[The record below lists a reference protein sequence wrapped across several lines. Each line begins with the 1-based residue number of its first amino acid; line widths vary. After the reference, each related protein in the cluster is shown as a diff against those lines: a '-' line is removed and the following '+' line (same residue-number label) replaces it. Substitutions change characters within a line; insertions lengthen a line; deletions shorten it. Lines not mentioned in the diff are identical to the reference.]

1 MDGADFLAMVREV
14 SPDTVRIAITG
25 YADIDTASRAVN
37 AGNIFRFLSKPC
49 EKETLS
55 AALTA
60 ALAQHRLMTAEKE
73 LLEKTLSGCIH
84 VLTEMLSLV
93 NPAAFSHTSKIHRS
107 VQHIVAKLKLEAPW
121 RFEVAAMLSLIG
133 CVTLDPDLVEAFYAG
148 QKLSP
153 EDQTRFDSHP
163 SLAVKLLASI
173 PRLEHVS
180 WMIANQQASAA
191 SLLAT
196 GHKQPPDVVI
206 GASILHASMAYERIL
221 AQGGTHEQAMVQLRA
236 KAQQFNS
243 SVVDLLEEAQ
253 PAASD
258 QEVRACSIHDLH
270 PGMILREEVR
280 THTGM
285 LVVAKG
291 QEITYPLSMRL
302 KNFHAR
308 QAIADKV
315 VVLIPRMQPVS
326 AS

>member
-1 MDGADFLAMVREV
+1 
-14 SPDTVRIAITG
+14 
-25 YADIDTASRAVN
+25 
-37 AGNIFRFLSKPC
+37 
-49 EKETLS
+49 
-55 AALTA
+55 
-60 ALAQHRLMTAEKE
+60 
-73 LLEKTLSGCIH
+73 
-84 VLTEMLSLV
+84 
-93 NPAAFSHTSKIHRS
+93 
-107 VQHIVAKLKLEAPW
+107 
-121 RFEVAAMLSLIG
+121 
-133 CVTLDPDLVEAFYAG
+133 
-148 QKLSP
+148 
-153 EDQTRFDSHP
+153 
-163 SLAVKLLASI
+163 
-173 PRLEHVS
+173 
-180 WMIANQQASAA
+180 
-191 SLLAT
+191 
-196 GHKQPPDVVI
+196 
-206 GASILHASMAYERIL
+206 MAYERIL